1 MKANTFNPKQNTL
14 KTQTK
19 KIPHAP
25 DKNITE
31 KNTQIKR
38 YLTKNF
44 SYSTFNN
51 IPKKN
56 PEKKITKVLSF
67 TKKSKSINKINNINK
82 TSTETFNPNNRKR
95 KLSFTKRNK
104 SSNNSPK
111 REKKEISSMNNTKSN
126 TKNVKVFIRFRPV
139 NEVESSLLQNNYG
152 WLVPK
157 YISNTQL
164 GIYNDKSSKDLNN
177 TIFSFDKIFTPKST
191 QDDIY
196 SNVGSLIVEDIMAG
210 YNGTIFAYGQ
220 SGSGKTYTMYG
231 EDIFDE
237 DKKGIIPRIV
247 CEIFKKMEK
256 IEDVDFTIKLS
267 VVEIYKEILYD
278 LLTGKNNL
286 KIIETKDKIHIENL
300 SQIYLS
306 DLNEFFDYTE
316 LSQRNRKVAE
326 TKLNHNSSRSHCIMI
341 LEVIQNFKKEKIIK
355 KGILNLVD
363 LAGSEKVSKTC
374 AVGETLLEA
383 KKINLSLS
391 TLGNVIHSLTTK
403 DFKGHIPYRDSKL
416 TRILKES
423 LGGNYKTYLIVT
435 CSPHSFNLDEII
447 SSLNFAKRV
456 KCIKNKY
463 KINIKYSY
471 EELQD
476 LVDKLNEKLNSAHN
490 QINKLLK
497 GEKIEMNLLIN
508 NNKDEHNKDFYFYE
522 KEKKNLENKIQDL
535 INSNQEKD
543 NEIIKLKKQIENL
556 KKKNKENNETKEVDK
571 NKKNDYVIKHQEI
584 IYTIKAEKEKKNELY
599 EKIKETI
606 KRIEEEIEHIKI
618 KEREEEDINKMNMKK
633 SQFNEIIKDFMENKD
648 KIECFEKIDN
658 IIKISIPY
666 KKETDY
672 KNIFNEFKNNIN
684 DIFIEQYTK
693 NRNNDMN
700 YSNIFNTLTINLF
713 LEYIQ
718 FYFSYQ
724 IMNQGYIKLL
734 LDNNSLYKMNKYLI
748 SIINDILIDNYDI
761 SNENALNQNAIN
773 LIRASL
779 ADSFISRQGGNIN
792 TTFSELNKKMVKVV
806 KGNQNSLRL
815 RKTNSILDD
824 LRNSNFS
831 KDINNSKLYFNKR
844 KSIECDKNNGK
855 INMIKNVLV
864 NIIKETDNIK
874 YDIKDINENINIT
887 IKSIMNYFCQKI
899 LKNKNVELDINN
911 NLIIEKNNANMNTLK
926 SIDSSN
932 YIKNDE
938 NKNPNIDNNK
948 LKKNKKIKSKK
959 KFENSVPIPKQINQA
974 KGDDF
979 DNDNN
984 CFTFV

>member
-1 MKANTFNPKQNTL
+1 MKKNVFKPKQNSTYNL
-14 KTQTK
+14 KIKTK

-25 DKNITE
+25 DKFINE
-31 KNTQIKR
+31 RNLPIKR
-38 YLTKNF
+38 FLTNNT
-44 SYSTFNN
+44 SYSAFSHTS
-51 IPKKN
+51 KKN
-56 PEKKITKVLSF
+56 SETKITKVRSF
-67 TKKSKSINKINNINK
+67 TKKFNTTKTTDTFIVKNK
-82 TSTETFNPNNRKR
+82 KR
-95 KLSFTKRNK
+95 KLTFTKRNK
-104 SSNNSPK
+104 SSNNSSK
-111 REKKEISSMNNTKSN
+111 IDTKETESINICNNEKKEKSN
-126 TKNVKVFIRFRPV
+126 SKNVKVFIRFRPT

-164 GIYNDKSSKDLNN
+164 GIYNDKESKDLNN
-177 TIFSFDKIFTPKST
+177 SIFSFDKIFTPKSS
-191 QDDIY
+191 QLDIY
-196 SNVGSLIVEDIMAG
+196 SNIGSLIVEDIMAG

-231 EDIFDE
+231 EDIFDD
-237 DKKGIIPRIV
+237 DKQGIIPRIV
-247 CEIFKKMEK
+247 SEIFKKVEK
-256 IEDVDFTIKLS
+256 IDDVDFTIKLS

-278 LLTGKNNL
+278 LLSGKNNL
-286 KIIETKDKIHIENL
+286 KIIESKDKIYIENL

-306 DLNEFFDYTE
+306 NLDEFFDYTE

-374 AVGETLLEA
+374 AVGDTLLEA

-391 TLGNVIHSLTTK
+391 TLGNVIHSLTSK
-403 DFKGHIPYRDSKL
+403 DSSGHVPYRDSKL
-416 TRILKES
+416 TRMLKES

-508 NNKDEHNKDFYFYE
+508 NNKDEHNKDFYE
-522 KEKKNLENKIQDL
+522 KEKRNLENKIQELIDL
-535 INSNQEKD
+535 NQEKD
-543 NEIIKLKKQIENL
+543 NEIIRLKKEIEDL
-556 KKKNKENNETKEVDK
+556 KKKNIESHETKE
-571 NKKNDYVIKHQEI
+571 KKNFKENDYIIKNQEI
-584 IYTIKAEKEKKNELY
+584 TYTIKAGKNKTSELY
-599 EKIKETI
+599 EKIKETLNKI
-606 KRIEEEIEHIKI
+606 VEEYERIKI
-618 KEREEEDINKMNMKK
+618 AENDKGEFNKMNLTKEK
-633 SQFNEIIKDFMENKD
+633 FNEIIKDFMQNKD
-648 KIECFEKIDN
+648 KIKCFEKLDN
-658 IIKISIPY
+658 IIKLSIPY
-666 KKETDY
+666 KKE
-672 KNIFNEFKNNIN
+672 KNYTIIFDEFKNNIN
-684 DIFIEQYTK
+684 DIFLEQFSK
-693 NRNNDMN
+693 NKNDNIN
-700 YSNIFNTLTINLF
+700 YGKLFDILTINLF

-718 FYFSYQ
+718 FYFSNQ
-724 IMNQGYIKLL
+724 VINQGYLKLL
-734 LDNNSLYKMNKYLI
+734 LDNNSLNKMNKYLL

-761 SNENALNQNAIN
+761 ANENALNQNAIN
-773 LIRASL
+773 LIRASI
-779 ADSFISRQGGNIN
+779 ADSYISKQGGNVN

-806 KGNQNSLRL
+806 SKGNQNSLR
-815 RKTNSILDD
+815 KTNSILED

-831 KDINNSKLYFNKR
+831 KDINNSKIYFNKR
-844 KSIECDKNNGK
+844 KSIECSKNNGK

-874 YDIKDINENINIT
+874 DDIKDITENINIT

-899 LKNKNVELDINN
+899 LKNKKVELDINN
-911 NLIIEKNNANMNTLK
+911 NLIIEKNCNMNTLK
-926 SIDSSN
+926 SNDSN
-932 YIKNDE
+932 NDIQNEE
-938 NKNPNIDNNK
+938 NKNPNCNNNK
-948 LKKNKKIKSKK
+948 IKKNKKIKSKK
-959 KFENSVPIPKQINQA
+959 KFENIVPIPKKINQA

-984 CFTFV
+984 CFAFV